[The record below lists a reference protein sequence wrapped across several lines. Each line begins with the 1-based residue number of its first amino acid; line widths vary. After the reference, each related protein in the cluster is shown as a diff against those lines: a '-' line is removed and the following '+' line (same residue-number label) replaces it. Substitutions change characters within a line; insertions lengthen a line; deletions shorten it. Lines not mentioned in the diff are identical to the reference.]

1 MSNIKRASA
10 PNVID
15 RMRVADQIL
24 KALRERIV
32 SGELQTGSKLPTER
46 ELAEQYRVSGPTV
59 REAIRGLS
67 AMGLVDVRHGSGAYV
82 TASVQS
88 IVAATLG
95 TVIQLEG
102 LGATA
107 PLTVG
112 RALDEQAASLAAEFA
127 TRDDCARMRASLAE
141 LDAADTAKAAATAV
155 RGLHGAIATAS
166 HNPLLA
172 ALCIFLSDLQAELGL
187 EMTGDSLKEWT
198 KILSKLKPTRVRL
211 VNAITRGDRAEA
223 AAMARHLHVKAVE
236 LITAQPRAKEFRM
249 TDPQLKG
256 VMLRIMNRMSS
267 H

>member
-1 MSNIKRASA
+1 MSNLKRASA

-32 SGELQTGSKLPTER
+32 SGELPTGSKLPTER

-95 TVIQLEG
+95 TVIHLEG

-127 TRDDCARMRASLAE
+127 TRDDCARMRASLSE
-141 LDAADTAKAAATAV
+141 LDAADTAKAAAAAV
-155 RGLHGAIATAS
+155 RGLNGAIATAS
-166 HNPLLA
+166 RNPLLA

-187 EMTGDSLKEWT
+187 EMAGDSLKEWT

-211 VNAITRGDRAEA
+211 VNAIARGDRAEA
-223 AAMARHLHVKAVE
+223 ASMARHLHDKAVE

-256 VMLRIMNRMSS
+256 VMLRIMNRMSQ